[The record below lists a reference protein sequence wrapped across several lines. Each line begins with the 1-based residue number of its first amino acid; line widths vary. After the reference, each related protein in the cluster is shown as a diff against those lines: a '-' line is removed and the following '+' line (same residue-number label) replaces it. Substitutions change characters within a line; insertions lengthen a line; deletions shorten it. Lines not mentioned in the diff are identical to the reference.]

1 MSKTSPDNTGQVKT
15 GSGGGRKTRKG
26 TKKKSS
32 SRKKFDAS
40 SKVSKSS
47 VKKRRSGSSVSSG
60 SISKKTIEA
69 DKGLRKGP
77 FICYVS
83 MFWVFF
89 LTHPPTL

>member
-15 GSGGGRKTRKG
+15 GSSGGRKIRKKG
-26 TKKKSS
+26 SKKKSS

-69 DKGLRKGP
+69 DKGLRK
-77 FICYVS
+77 VS
-83 MFWVFF
+83 CVTMVMEFHSEEGEFQ
-89 LTHPPTL
+89 